1 MTKVKSASLQAL
13 TSQEAE
19 HYLPWCTSSP
29 KMVTVPAASSTT
41 DGTFTDDNATA
52 LSRFDS
58 VPDKSGNSHTFFAGG
73 PIWASDWCPK
83 PASDKSQLLAIS
95 TDCNPDALDLMVII
109 FKNPL
114 DSMLQSS
121 CEILGVPGSSLESH
135 RFPVSVG

>member
-1 MTKVKSASLQAL
+1 MTKGKSASLQAL

-29 KMVTVPAASSTT
+29 KMVTVPAAASSSTNT
-41 DGTFTDDNATA
+41 DGNATA

-83 PASDKSQLLAIS
+83 PASHKSQLLAIS
-95 TDCNPDALDLMVII
+95 TDCDPNALDLMVII
-109 FKNPL
+109 LKKKP
-114 DSMLQSS
+114 S
-121 CEILGVPGSSLESH
+121 
-135 RFPVSVG
+135 